1 MGEFLKKYGES
12 IYATRGGPF
21 IAPDEKKRPA
31 DEEHFTLAQGNWW
44 GGSTHKGDAIYLH
57 ILRWPAETVA
67 LPAIPRR
74 IVRHSVLTGGSAA
87 VKQSETG
94 IEVRVP
100 AAQRHAVDT
109 IVKLQLDGSAAGIPA
124 IRPG

>member
-1 MGEFLKKYGES
+1 MARASTPRAAVRSSLPTRRSGRQREMLLIGRPPL
-12 IYATRGGPF
+12 RGGPF

-87 VKQSETG
+87 VKQSE
-94 IEVRVP
+94 
-100 AAQRHAVDT
+100 
-109 IVKLQLDGSAAGIPA
+109 
-124 IRPG
+124 